1 MLFLEY
7 WDLDRTSG
15 YSTSDS
21 LHRNDFHLEGDV
33 LARQRVVEVDFHGVV
48 VDGLDHAGHLAAG
61 GVADDDQQA
70 VLQLHVAELVTGH
83 RLDVLRAAGTEAA
96 LGLDHEAALVTGL
109 EPEQGLLEAGQ
120 QAAVTDLEG
129 GGCLARGGVHH
140 VAVGQLQ
147 GEVQGDFG
155 VVANT
160 DDVGHVSVSFCFGGN
175 SKSPCYQPITR
186 PLFCRSRGVAAR
198 VFAPGAT
205 LLQTKPHSPAK
216 RRSHKPNS
224 IPQPSRSPTNQTAPE
239 PGKPMRLMLQKPRA
253 RRDWAGTCP
262 LSASPPLPLS
272 HCRRY

>member
-33 LARQRVVEVDFHGVV
+33 LARQRVIEVDFHGVV
-48 VDGLDHAGHLAAG
+48 VDGLDHAGHFTTG
-61 GVADDDQQA
+61 GVAEDDQQA

-83 RLDVLRAAGTEAA
+83 GLDVLRAAGTEAA

-109 EPEQGLLEAGQ
+109 ESEQGLLEAGQ
-120 QAAVTDLEG
+120 QAAITDLEG
-129 GGCLARGGVHH
+129 GGCLAGGGVHH
-140 VAVGQLQ
+140 FAAGQLQ

-160 DDVGHVSVSFCFGGN
+160 DDVGHVFVSFCFGGD
-175 SKSPCYQPITR
+175 SLSPCSQSFTR
-186 PLFCRSRGVAAR
+186 PLFCRSRALAAR
-198 VFAPGAT
+198 VFAPGRRSYK
-205 LLQTKPHSPAK
+205 TKP
-216 RRSHKPNS
+216 
-224 IPQPSRSPTNQTAPE
+224 RSPT
-239 PGKPMRLMLQKPRA
+239 KPRSHNPDRTTPRPMLLEPRP
-253 RRDWAGTCP
+253 RRDWAGTYP
-262 LSASPPLPLS
+262 LSASPLPPLS